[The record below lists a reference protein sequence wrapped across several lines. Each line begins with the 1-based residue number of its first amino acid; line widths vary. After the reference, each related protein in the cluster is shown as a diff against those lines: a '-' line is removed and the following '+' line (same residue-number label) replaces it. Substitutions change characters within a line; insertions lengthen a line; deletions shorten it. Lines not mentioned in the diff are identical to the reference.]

1 MEPPESSRERAQLA
15 ERALVG
21 KRGKRGRR
29 EKVRNKRKTEERIT
43 FSSAQT
49 LEMPTRITGT
59 IAHA

>member
-1 MEPPESSRERAQLA
+1 MEPPESGRERAQLA
-15 ERALVG
+15 ERALV
-21 KRGKRGRR
+21 GKRGRR